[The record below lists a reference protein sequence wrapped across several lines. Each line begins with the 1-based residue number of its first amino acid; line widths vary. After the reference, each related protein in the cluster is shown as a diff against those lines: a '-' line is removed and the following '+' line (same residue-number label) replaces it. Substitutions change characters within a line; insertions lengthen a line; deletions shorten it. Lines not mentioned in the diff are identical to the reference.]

1 MCVHATVAAITAL
14 RAAGRLSANRLIVRT
29 GSGDCAVEYSDPDVS
44 VEQQPPQFAVAR
56 GVDPG
61 LWAAAGIPPEA
72 IDATR
77 PVQAVSVSRPKLV
90 VPLRTAAAVHA
101 ATPDFAALWDL
112 CRAAD
117 ATGAYLFAPHD
128 DGRPEHVVARQFP
141 VDAGY
146 PEDPATGV
154 AAGAL
159 AAYLAALAGRPG
171 WHEIEIDQ
179 GDAMGRPSRL
189 RAGAFADAGGVRR
202 SLVSGSAALRGVE
215 RLDLAVLGRA

>member
-1 MCVHATVAAITAL
+1 
-14 RAAGRLSANRLIVRT
+14 
-29 GSGDCAVEYSDPDVS
+29 
-44 VEQQPPQFAVAR
+44 
-56 GVDPG
+56 
-61 LWAAAGIPPEA
+61 
-72 IDATR
+72 
-77 PVQAVSVSRPKLV
+77 
-90 VPLRTAAAVHA
+90 VHA
-101 ATPDFAALWDL
+101 ATPDLPALWEL

-159 AAYLAALAGRPG
+159 AAYLAAGAALAGRPG
-171 WHEIEIDQ
+171 WHAVEIDQ

-189 RAGAFADAGGVRR
+189 RASAFADTTGVHR
-202 SLVSGSAALRGVE
+202 SLVSGTATLREVE
-215 RLDLAVLGRA
+215 RLDLGGFGGG